1 MAVYRQ
7 LSIAA
12 GGGVISTSQQ
22 ADQVEQTAT
31 VLIGLGGT
39 GIDCLRTIKTQVYSR
54 LKPDDPNAV
63 DKTYKHIR
71 FLGVDTDEKSKGD
84 AKSEKEK
91 NAEKKDAKLALEKTE
106 QFSIAN
112 SNLKAALSSPGIGN
126 RRELSWLRYEDIPAP
141 DLGAAGA
148 GGIRQVG
155 RFMMMD
161 RSQEFMSRLEQIIN
175 SAKEGLTGAH
185 VGVNVHIFSGIGGG
199 TGSGTFLD
207 VCYMAR
213 KVCAGIGNVTL
224 YGYVFLP
231 DVNIAKISA
240 EDSLTQSYI
249 RQNGYAA
256 MQEIDYCMQ
265 MQYNGGG
272 FEQEYKGAKMIPWK
286 GAPVDMCHLVCATNA
301 AGNVIPNAY
310 EYAMHVT
317 SEYIMDFLTK
327 SSQFGLE
334 QNLSNFRSKLAVAD
348 TQKEIGSYLGYCVI
362 GASCARLPLREINT
376 YLAAELFEKFSRIGS
391 NRPTQGDVEMLA
403 INAMAPGQQQIGA
416 IYNAL
421 WQEIYNGAFDGYNSF
436 EDHWKNVIGNDEA
449 MVQFYVGQSAAKMN
463 LLETGARSMM
473 DKRNERSLFG
483 RMKHYLEGVI
493 GDVNRGPI
501 YAYRMLEAGQTNN
514 LLNII
519 DGLIQEN
526 KHRWDQEAFQDR
538 YGEYQYARDRFHNR
552 KKKDMFET
560 DKARFEEYRYRVE
573 VLEQHKFWLEV
584 FDRMDRVLTTFRAQ
598 AEEAANTYYI
608 KLARVVQTLLDTFAE
623 NRDTLRDPELME
635 SSDAFSE
642 PLMTI
647 QELQKTLD
655 AEVEKI
661 HVPGMLQAF
670 MNLFLDPENE
680 DKWLKEDES
689 EITKLVTDFFVTRAF
704 ADFANRSITSFL
716 KDKYQTATDSQ
727 LASKVHDEWMV
738 HLTDKASP
746 LFYFD
751 SGIWDS
757 SKTSDLAFLSFPE
770 ASSPV
775 QLAAEKMKDE
785 NDLWQP
791 KPSAL
796 TDRIFVMRS
805 ACALPLG
812 SYQNC
817 RDYELDYFS
826 TVSLGR
832 HYYEGKPVEGVSFD
846 DWRKLP
852 SLTPQSLLDMEHA
865 PYQLKE
871 QVEEAKKL
879 FARAFEAGLFSEN
892 NKLCVPAQKA
902 MDEIAAKADAALELA
917 AKVKNVNQK
926 DQVDA
931 AREALKTAMDAIP
944 MLETEDAMAND
955 GLAGRRDVRARVL
968 EDHFV
973 SAPVYQRKVARTLEA
988 LDALKAK
995 VAEADAALEAAIN
1008 KVNNPALPVF
1018 LNALFTGVIKFAGK
1032 QITYKPDDAFDD
1044 DDVIT
1049 LSKVSEEFEYGSIP
1063 VYQAFLRFQGL
1074 SADLQKE
1081 IRSKT
1086 NELLNN
1092 DDPSITETTKALVD
1106 SLAEK
1111 KLSVWAKLA
1120 NELQGTTEIKDFLR
1134 AVRDRFDTHKMQY
1147 LDD

>member
-22 ADQVEQTAT
+22 AEQVENTAT

-39 GIDCLRTIKTQVYSR
+39 GIDALRTIKTQVYSR

-84 AKSEKEK
+84 AKSEQEK

-112 SNLKAALSSPGIGN
+112 GNLRQALASPGLAN
-126 RRELSWLRYEDIPAP
+126 RRELSWLRYDEIPAP

-161 RSQEFMSRLEQIIN
+161 RSQEFMSKLEQTIN
-175 SAKEGLTGAH
+175 SAKEGLTGT
-185 VGVNVHIFSGIGGG
+185 VGVNIHIFSGIGGG

-213 KVCAGIGNVTL
+213 KVCSSIGNVTL

-240 EDSLTQSYI
+240 EDALTQKFI

-265 MQYNGGG
+265 MQHNGGA
-272 FEQEYKGAKMIPWK
+272 FEQEYKGARIVPWNC
-286 GAPVDMCHLVCATNA
+286 APVDMCHLVCATNT
-301 AGNVIPNAY
+301 AGHVIPNAY
-310 EYAMHVT
+310 DYAMHVT

-334 QNLSNFRSKLAVAD
+334 QNLANFRAKLTAAD

-376 YLAAELFEKFSRIGS
+376 YLAAELFEKFSRIGT
-391 NRPTQGDVEMLA
+391 NRPTQGDVEQLA
-403 INAMAPGQQQIGA
+403 LGAMAPGQQQIGA

-421 WQEIYNGAFDGYNSF
+421 WQEIYNGAFDGYNQF
-436 EDHWKNVIGNDEA
+436 EDQWKNVIGNDEA
-449 MVQFYVGQSAAKMN
+449 MVNFYIAQSAGKMN
-463 LLETGARSMM
+463 LLETGAKAMM
-473 DKRNERSLFG
+473 DKKNERSLFG

-501 YAYRMLEAGQTNN
+501 FAYRMLEAGQTHN

-519 DGLIQEN
+519 DGLIEEN
-526 KHRWDQEAFQDR
+526 KVRWNNEAFQDR

-584 FDRMDRVLTTFRAQ
+584 FDRMDKVLNTFRTQ
-598 AEEAANTYYI
+598 VEEAATTYYI
-608 KLARVVQTLLDTFAE
+608 KLARVMQTLIETFAE
-623 NRDTLRDPELME
+623 NRQLLLGGALPQNE
-635 SSDAFSE
+635 SPISE
-642 PLMTI
+642 HLVTI
-647 QELQKTLD
+647 QELQRTLD
-655 AEVEKI
+655 AEVERI

-670 MNLFLDPENE
+670 MGLFLDPNNE

-689 EITKLVTDFFVTRAF
+689 EITKLVTDFFVKRAF
-704 ADFANRSITSFL
+704 ADFANRSVTSFL
-716 KDKYQTATDSQ
+716 KDKYQTTTDSE

-738 HLTDKASP
+738 RLTDKASP

-751 SGIWDS
+751 SNIWDS

-770 ASSPV
+770 ASGPV
-775 QLAAEKMKDE
+775 QQAAAKMKED

-796 TDRIFVMRS
+796 SDRIFVMRS

-817 RDYELDYFS
+817 REYELDYFS
-826 TVSLGR
+826 SVSLGR
-832 HYYEGKPVEGVSFD
+832 HYYEGKPVEGMVFD

-852 SLTPQSLLDMEHA
+852 SLTPQSLVDMAHA

-871 QVEEAKKL
+871 QVEA
-879 FARAFEAGLFSEN
+879 ARALFVRANEAGLFSDN
-892 NKLCVPAQKA
+892 NKLSVPVQSA
-902 MDEIAAKADAALELA
+902 MDDVAKQAEAAIELA
-917 AKVKNVNQK
+917 KKVKNVNQK
-926 DQVDA
+926 DQVEA
-931 AREALKTAMDAIP
+931 ARDALKAAVENLP
-944 MLETEDAMAND
+944 MVETEDAMAND
-955 GLAGRRDVRARVL
+955 GLAGRRDVRLRVL

-973 SAPVYQRKVARTLEA
+973 SAPVYQMKVAKTLET

-995 VAEADAALEAAIN
+995 VAEADAALDDALK
-1008 KVNNPALPVF
+1008 KVDNPALPTFV
-1018 LNALFTGVIKFAGK
+1018 NALFTGVIKFVGEE
-1032 QITYKPDDAFDD
+1032 ITYKPN
-1044 DDVIT
+1044 DVFADEIT
-1049 LSKVSEEFEYGSIP
+1049 LSKMSAEFEYGDIP
-1063 VYQAFLRFQGL
+1063 VYQAFLRFQAL
-1074 SADLQKE
+1074 PEELQKE

-1086 NELLNN
+1086 DELRNSKS
-1092 DDPSITETTKALVD
+1092 PTIAATTRELVE
-1106 SLAEK
+1106 SLSEK
-1111 KLSVWAKLA
+1111 NFKFWGKMART
-1120 NELQGTTEIKDFLR
+1120 LQGTSDIEDFLR
-1134 AVRDRFDTHKMQY
+1134 QVWDRFDTHKMRY
-1147 LDD
+1147 LDE